1 MLDLRIDDGVAGNV
15 ISDAASVTV
24 NSRFGP
30 DRTPE
35 AALAHVQDVFDGLA
49 VSVAQIGVV
58 TATVRRSLGGT
69 AR

>member
-1 MLDLRIDDGVAGNV
+1 
-15 ISDAASVTV
+15 
-24 NSRFGP
+24 
-30 DRTPE
+30 
-35 AALAHVQDVFDGLA
+35 VFDGLA